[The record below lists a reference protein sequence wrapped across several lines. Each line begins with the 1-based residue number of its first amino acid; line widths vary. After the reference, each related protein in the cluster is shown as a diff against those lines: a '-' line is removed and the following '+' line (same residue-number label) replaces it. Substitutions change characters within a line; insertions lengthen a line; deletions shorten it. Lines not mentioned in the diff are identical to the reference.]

1 MLLTILISTIYREK
15 VSQHYWC
22 TFTYNLVPFYTWASN
37 TFNLRYM
44 VIPHDWY
51 CSVLPMTCYIHFNPF
66 SCTQASTTRRFVY
79 AQIRSNKLNER
90 DSPEGNVLSVNF
102 YHTKKGWILSTL
114 YKATIKTHFSSVI
127 LSYVVRFLAYFFI
140 KVDV

>member
-1 MLLTILISTIYREK
+1 
-15 VSQHYWC
+15 
-22 TFTYNLVPFYTWASN
+22 
-37 TFNLRYM
+37 M

-79 AQIRSNKLNER
+79 AQIRSNKFNER

-102 YHTKKGWILSTL
+102 YHTKKGRILSTL
-114 YKATIKTHFSSVI
+114 YNATIKTYFFISDIIIRCIRYIYDMHV
-127 LSYVVRFLAYFFI
+127 YFLAYFFI
-140 KVDV
+140 NIDV

>member
-1 MLLTILISTIYREK
+1 MLLTILISTIKYRK
-15 VSQHYWC
+15 KNCQHHWC

-37 TFNLRYM
+37 TFDLGYM

-66 SCTQASTTRRFVY
+66 SCIQASTDRRFVY

-114 YKATIKTHFSSVI
+114 YNATIKLT
-127 LSYVVRFLAYFFI
+127 FFI
-140 KVDV
+140 SDIIIRCVL